1 MIVGPHPRDPKR
13 PLITPESPRQ
23 VIVEVDPATSERVAA
38 LKAWYDDIDKVCRA
52 TVYLDDMLVRY
63 VTDRRGPSLPWGG
76 NNWTVDG
83 DVVEHGLEEVPV
95 VPFPVRP
102 DLGED
107 PEPVFWA
114 GRDVQDRINVG
125 MLDRMTAARYGAF
138 RQRYVT
144 GHVFDTER
152 VTEVDPVSG
161 LVVER
166 TKAAPNP
173 FRADPAAVWATNS
186 QEARFGEFSQT
197 ELTGYLRAHQADIG
211 DFFFMTDTPAY
222 YMPGGDLI
230 NIGADTVAA
239 MDTNH
244 VSKILEMQAE
254 FGEAHESVLELASR
268 VAGEERDFTSSEI
281 RWRDPR
287 LLNPAVVA
295 DAATKMRALGVPTTM
310 VAEEMGWS
318 PQRVQRLRTESSAEQ
333 LRAQALARAT
343 ATPPAQQPPPA
354 GAGGA
359 GG

>member
-1 MIVGPHPRDPKR
+1 
-13 PLITPESPRQ
+13 
-23 VIVEVDPATSERVAA
+23 
-38 LKAWYDDIDKVCRA
+38 
-52 TVYLDDMLVRY
+52 
-63 VTDRRGPSLPWGG
+63 
-76 NNWTVDG
+76 
-83 DVVEHGLEEVPV
+83 
-95 VPFPVRP
+95 
-102 DLGED
+102 
-107 PEPVFWA
+107 
-114 GRDVQDRINVG
+114 
-125 MLDRMTAARYGAF
+125 
-138 RQRYVT
+138 
-144 GHVFDTER
+144 
-152 VTEVDPVSG
+152 
-161 LVVER
+161 
-166 TKAAPNP
+166 
-173 FRADPAAVWATNS
+173 VWATNS

-295 DAATKMRALGVPTTM
+295 DAAVKKKSIGIPLTM
-310 VAEEMGWS
+310 IAEEMGES
-318 PQRVQRLRTESSAEQ
+318 PQRVQRLRTESAAEQ
-333 LRAQALARAT
+333 IRAQAMARAV
-343 ATPPAQQPPPA
+343 ANPPAQQPPA
-354 GAGGA
+354 IGGS